1 MIDASKL
8 EDDDHLFRFGQ
19 TNRSLTTPL
28 IFKTANRFTFVFFIC
43 ARCWISPNKRVGE
56 RLRKKKWKGRSTFTL
71 CLRTNP
77 QFVCFTSSIRFV
89 CFVQTGKNKT
99 KGLRAAI
106 TSSFRVSGLTESGI
120 SPPPCRIAYPYY
132 IYASLYLYTSNFNRE
147 QESGPFFLN
156 SFPDGS

>member
-56 RLRKKKWKGRSTFTL
+56 RLRKKMKRSFNFHFVSENEPAICLFHIIHPFRLFCANWKKTK
-71 CLRTNP
+71 
-77 QFVCFTSSIRFV
+77 Q
-89 CFVQTGKNKT
+89 T

-120 SPPPCRIAYPYY
+120 SPPFRIAYPYY